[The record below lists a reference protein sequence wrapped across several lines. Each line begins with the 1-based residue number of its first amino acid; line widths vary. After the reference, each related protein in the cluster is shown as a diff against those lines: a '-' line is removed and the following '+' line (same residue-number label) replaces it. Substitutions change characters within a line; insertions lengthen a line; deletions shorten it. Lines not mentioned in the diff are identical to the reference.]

1 MQTRSKRREHAFAV
15 RLWSDGDSR
24 QPAWR
29 GRIEDLK
36 TGERRYFTSLPEL
49 MEYIHR
55 RIED

>member
-1 MQTRSKRREHAFAV
+1 MQPRSKRREHAFAL
-15 RLWSDGDSR
+15 RLWAETGAR
-24 QPAWR
+24 QMAWR

-36 TGERRYFTSLPEL
+36 TGERRYFASLSEL